1 MRAWT
6 NLNNMK
12 DLTCLVMR
20 RGFQLSALLLLLGC
34 WAILKGSLDTADTF
48 RQLSSTVLL
57 LTVLGTAYIETHSL

>member
-12 DLTCLVMR
+12 DLTYLTMK

-34 WAILKGSLDTADTF
+34 WAILRGSLNTADTF
-48 RQLSSTVLL
+48 RQLSSAVLL
-57 LTVLGTAYIETHSL
+57 LTVLGTTYIETH

>member
-12 DLTCLVMR
+12 DLTYLIMK

-34 WAILKGSLDTADTF
+34 RAILHGSLDTADTF
-48 RQLSSTVLL
+48 RQLSAAALL
-57 LTVLGTAYIETHSL
+57 LTVLSTAYIELHSS